1 MDKCFVIQPFDNDK
15 FDKRYDDIFSP
26 AITKAGLKPYR
37 IDQDLSV
44 KIPIEDIEKGIA
56 DSIICF
62 AEITTDNPNV
72 WYELGYAIAS
82 GKDVILVCSNERQ
95 GPFPFDIRH
104 RQIIRYNTGS
114 TSDFN
119 TLGEA
124 ITNKIIAF
132 QQTEGK
138 VKTLNQ
144 MPVVATEGLTSHEVA
159 LLILIM
165 QSVLTPDDSIALYTL
180 QSEMG
185 KAGYTDI
192 ATSIAFRTLSK
203 KDMIETFKDSD
214 YNNNEYFCCRLT
226 ATGESWMLSNQN
238 LFEFRKEK
246 QSNAI
251 VFQAPG
257 EEDDLPF

>member
-15 FDKRYDDIFSP
+15 FDRRYNDIFSP
-26 AITKAGLKPYR
+26 AITRAALLPYR

-56 DSIICF
+56 DSVICF

-72 WYELGYAIAS
+72 WYELGFAIAS

-104 RQIIRYNTGS
+104 RQIIKYNTGS

-132 QQTEGK
+132 QQTEDK
-138 VKTLNQ
+138 VKTLNE
-144 MPVVATEGLTSHEVA
+144 MPVVPTEGLTSHEVA

-165 QSVLTPDDSIALYTL
+165 QSVLTPDDSIGLWNL

-192 ATSIAFRTLSK
+192 ATSIAVRTLANK
-203 KDMIETFKDSD
+203 EMIETFKDSD
-214 YNNNEYFCCRLT
+214 YNGNEYFCCRLT
-226 ATGESWMLSNQN
+226 VKGENWMLSNQN
-238 LFEFRKEK
+238 LFQFRKEK
-246 QSNAI
+246 QSSAI